1 MAETIKIEIPIEVQD
16 NTDPALSD
24 ITERLKGMERAA
36 KNAAKAMRQLSRGMT
51 GAGQGTG
58 RRRSRPTERPESNRP
73 SDPGGGR
80 PTEQPESDRPSDPGG
95 SRPTDQPESN
105 RPSERRGTGLWKT
118 ILEAKDMATPTI
130 SKVTSKLK
138 SFEKKA
144 WKTTF
149 KVASAPIRKVA
160 GAVTSPLMAAGASL
174 SAGAMVG
181 SSVKT
186 FAGFEST
193 MSQVKAVSGAT
204 EAQFEKLTAKAK
216 EMGATTKFTAQ
227 EAGEAF
233 NYMAMAGWKP
243 NQMLSGI
250 SGIMNLAAASG
261 EDLGTTSDIVTDAL
275 TAFGMKASE
284 AGHFSDV
291 LAQASS
297 NANTDVSTM
306 GESFKYV
313 APVAGALGYK
323 VEDTSLALGLMAN
336 ASIKGSMAGTS
347 LKTSLANMAH
357 PTKAMAAAMDKYGIS
372 LTDSEGGMKSLT
384 GVMENLRSSLGGLSE
399 TEQTAAA
406 STIFGKEAMA
416 GMLAIVNASADDW
429 DKLSEAVNHADGAS
443 QRMADTMLDNL
454 SGKFTLFQSALD
466 GVKISLG
473 ERVSPYL
480 VTALDWITAKMPDVE
495 SALMRGMDTVD
506 GFVDGAKDKI
516 SGFTSTSEWENADI
530 FGKMHMAWDSLIG
543 DPLADWWS
551 GIESSIKGKAA
562 QIGETIGEGL
572 SGGLLSLLGFDVG
585 EGVNE
590 GVSIGASF
598 AKGFSKG
605 FESLPVLGAAFG
617 AIGGQF
623 LNAGRLLTG
632 DGDASSWASA
642 AAIMRTGIPLLRG
655 AGKAV
660 SGMKKAF
667 GTTTVTGEDGGT
679 MVVPGIGRKILGS
692 AAQGTGLLGLGADTA
707 IKLGAGNL
715 AGGASLSA
723 GAMSAIGLGSIAGGV
738 VGGLGLV
745 SAGINGVKAFRAEDP
760 EEAEA
765 HRDAAFLEGGGA
777 LTGAAMGAAIGS
789 VVPGLGTA
797 AGALIG
803 LGIGGLGGMIGGHHV
818 NKNYEEKKAAEET
831 MAEKGKYA
839 LEGARFE
846 TESLGEAFKDA
857 SVSADEFG
865 MMMQEAVS
873 QKVQDGFGNIKLSA
887 QEIQDAASQIMFP
900 DGLDKKLNRFSDAA
914 EQAGASLA
922 SVGSDVSSLE
932 KWNWRASLGK
942 QFSEEDKQ
950 SYISSID
957 ALTADAMQYLEDKHY
972 EAKMALD
979 LLVEPGM
986 RKDMK
991 SGMDSTYTEI
1001 EDRMRSYSDEAER
1014 VAGIALEDGVI
1025 SPDAKVKFMMDGV
1038 EMEMS
1043 ESEALATLQNGIT
1056 EQVDRMA
1063 EAESEA
1069 GFQAIKAR
1077 YSGSDL
1083 SYDSYSQLMSGLSSK
1098 AEGYIDTAEDA
1109 YRKGLANLTMQY
1121 GDDTGNPQ
1129 YIAQKE
1135 ALDSGFNTKKAEA
1148 GAAVEAF
1155 GLDTLAN
1162 TFGTELD
1169 GILPQIKGSTA
1180 EKVGHALHDAWA
1192 DGVDTNDWGLGD
1204 GLASAVD
1211 YLGLD
1216 KMSATTQAAVASMMG
1231 DISRSLPEEYKAL
1244 FSDPEIGKA
1253 AEEAYQTAM
1262 ESAQADADKKKL
1274 AKSAIEDASKT
1285 DAETGSSSSIEDDTG
1300 SETTAKAAEE
1310 AVDSLSG
1317 AIENIDMEKNGA
1329 SLTDSMQG
1337 LFAASMENVDLGDAA
1352 TAFTDSFGEAMS
1364 GIDFSKGGEGAGD
1377 GLMEGIQTTLMSSM
1391 ENIDL
1396 SDVAMSLNSKLG
1408 EAMSDIDMSEG
1419 GDGAG
1424 SGLME
1429 GIQATMTASMEN
1441 VDLSEAAASLN
1452 GKLGEAMSSLEMD
1465 ETGGGLQEGIAA
1477 SITSSLEGIDLS
1489 GVAEGISVSLNEA
1502 LSGAEGMDFSGFGES
1517 LSASLSASVSGMDYS
1532 GVTSAVGSGISSAI
1546 EVSMGTI
1553 QGAISNLYSQVG
1565 AAINSAFAAGFQT
1578 TTTVTITVNYQL
1590 ANPTATISFSGGG
1603 TGTATVS
1610 ASIASNAE
1618 GSIVNGRI
1626 LSWVGEDGPEAII
1639 PLGAKR
1645 RQRGLELWQE
1655 AGRRLGVYEYAEGG
1669 IVGGGGTLGGSLW
1682 SSVFDGPSSGDGG
1695 APAVF
1700 ATGIPMGIGGVP
1712 AGDGSSSPEINISLS
1727 PTFEITSSDST
1738 EVVQEI
1744 RAQLSEM
1751 AGELAVLIAEGMQE
1765 SFENMPTV

>member
-58 RRRSRPTERPESNRP
+58 RRRSRPMEQPESNRP

-80 PTEQPESDRPSDPGG
+80 TTEQPESDRPSDPGG

-149 KVASAPIRKVA
+149 KVASAPIRKAA

-186 FAGFEST
+186 YAGFEST
-193 MSQVKAVSGAT
+193 MSQVKAISGAT
-204 EAQFEKLTAKAK
+204 PEEFSQLTEKAK

-243 NQMLSGI
+243 QQMMSGI

-275 TAFGMKASE
+275 TAFGLKAAD

-297 NANTDVSTM
+297 NANTDVGM
-306 GESFKYV
+306 LGESFKYA
-313 APVAGALGYK
+313 APVAGAMGYSI
-323 VEDTSLALGLMAN
+323 EDTSLALGLMAN
-336 ASIKGSMAGTS
+336 ASIKGSMAGTA
-347 LKTSLANMAH
+347 LKTSLANMAS

-372 LTDSEGGMKSLT
+372 LMDSEGNMKSMR
-384 GVMENLRSSLGGLSE
+384 GVMENLRGSMGSLSE

-416 GMLAIVNASADDW
+416 GMLAIINASEEDW
-429 DKLSEAVNHADGAS
+429 SKLATAVDNADGAS

-516 SGFTSTSEWENADI
+516 SSFASTSEWENADI
-530 FGKMHMAWDSLIG
+530 FGKMHIVWDSLIG

-551 GIESSIKGKAA
+551 GIEGTIRGKATE
-562 QIGETIGEGL
+562 IGTVIGEGL
-572 SGGLLSLLGFDVG
+572 SGGLLTLLGIDIG
-585 EGVNE
+585 EGINE
-590 GVSIGASF
+590 GASIGASF
-598 AKGFSKG
+598 AKGFARG
-605 FESLPVLGAAFG
+605 FDLGDVLKATAGSGWGVLKDAAKILPGGESADISSLASTVAVLRTAVPV
-617 AIGGQF
+617 IGGIKNGASLAKKIF
-623 LNAGRLLTG
+623 GTETTTG
-632 DGDASSWASA
+632 DG
-642 AAIMRTGIPLLRG
+642 
-655 AGKAV
+655 
-660 SGMKKAF
+660 
-667 GTTTVTGEDGGT
+667 GET
-679 MVVPGIGRKILGS
+679 IITPGIGRRIIGS
-692 AAQGTGLLGLGADTA
+692 AAQGTGLLGLGANTA
-707 IKLGAGNL
+707 AKLGAGNL

-873 QKVQDGFGNIKLSA
+873 QKVQDGFGNIKLST
-887 QEIQDAASQIMFP
+887 QEIQDAASQILF
-900 DGLDKKLNRFSDAA
+900 DGDDKSLSRYGEAASDAGAAMGRLQSAVGSMEKLNWKAGRGMLDNTEGIAQYQSGIQSMISGAQEYAEDQHYQATAA
-914 EQAGASLA
+914 
-922 SVGSDVSSLE
+922 
-932 KWNWRASLGK
+932 
-942 QFSEEDKQ
+942 
-950 SYISSID
+950 I
-957 ALTADAMQYLEDKHY
+957 
-972 EAKMALD
+972 D
-979 LLVEPGM
+979 LLVEPGTPV
-986 RKDMK
+986 DMM
-991 SGMDSTYTEI
+991 SGLNSMY
-1001 EDRMRSYSDEAER
+1001 
-1014 VAGIALEDGVI
+1014 AGIQEELSSAGEQLQMKTSIALEDGVI
-1025 SPDAKVKFMMDGV
+1025 TLDEQNELSSLQQQITDITGQISDA
-1038 EMEMS
+1038 
-1043 ESEALATLQNGIT
+1043 
-1056 EQVDRMA
+1056 R
-1063 EAESEA
+1063 SEA
-1069 GFQAIKAR
+1069 GMQSLKIKYSGAQLDYGSFAGLISELQSQMQESVSTYDDALEVSLTNLNMQLESGAINQDQFDAQFQALTAGYQAHIQ
-1077 YSGSDL
+1077 DL
-1083 SYDSYSQLMSGLSSK
+1083 SVNAESFQLEAIADS
-1098 AEGYIDTAEDA
+1098 
-1109 YRKGLANLTMQY
+1109 
-1121 GDDTGNPQ
+1121 
-1129 YIAQKE
+1129 
-1135 ALDSGFNTKKAEA
+1135 
-1148 GAAVEAF
+1148 F
-1155 GLDTLAN
+1155 GS
-1162 TFGTELD
+1162 ELD
-1169 GILPQIKGSTA
+1169 GILPDIKGTTA
-1180 EKVGHALHDAWA
+1180 EKLGTAMHDAMA
-1192 DGVDTNDWGLGD
+1192 HGIDVEDWDAGT
-1204 GLASAVD
+1204 ASEW
-1211 YLGLD
+1211 LGLEGL
-1216 KMSATTQAAVASMMG
+1216 SAETQSAVASMM
-1231 DISRSLPEEYKAL
+1231 SLVASTMPDSLVGAL
-1244 FSDPEIGKA
+1244 D
-1253 AEEAYQTAM
+1253 QTEGA
-1262 ESAQADADKKKL
+1262 
-1274 AKSAIEDASKT
+1274 
-1285 DAETGSSSSIEDDTG
+1285 DTG
-1300 SETTAKAAEE
+1300 DFISNMFDGIEPEGIGMTVMGKINEGLSSVDMSE
-1310 AVDSLSG
+1310 SG
-1317 AIENIDMEKNGA
+1317 SGMQEGIQNA
-1329 SLTDSMQG
+1329 LT
-1337 LFAASMENVDLGDAA
+1337 ASMENVDLSETAA
-1352 TAFTDSFGEAMS
+1352 
-1364 GIDFSKGGEGAGD
+1364 
-1377 GLMEGIQTTLMSSM
+1377 
-1391 ENIDL
+1391 
-1396 SDVAMSLNSKLG
+1396 SLNSKLG
-1408 EAMSDIDMSEG
+1408 EAMSGIDMSEG
-1419 GDGAG
+1419 GG
-1424 SGLME
+1424 STGTGLSE
-1429 GIQATMTASMEN
+1429 GIQNTLN
-1441 VDLSEAAASLN
+1441 ASLEEIN
-1452 GKLGEAMSSLEMD
+1452 LSDAATSLNSKLGEAMSGLEMG
-1465 ETGGGLQEGIAA
+1465 ETGGGLSEGIQS
-1477 SITSSLEGIDLS
+1477 SISASLESIDLS
-1489 GVAEGISVSLNEA
+1489 GVAESISVSLNEA
-1502 LSGAEGMDFSGFGES
+1502 LSGAEAMDFSGFGES

-1532 GVTSAVGSGISSAI
+1532 GITSAVGSGISAAI
-1546 EVSMGTI
+1546 EASMGTI

-1669 IVGGGGTLGGSLW
+1669 IVGGGSALGGISW
-1682 SSVFDGPSSGDGG
+1682 SGAFDEPGGRDGG

-1700 ATGIPMGIGGVP
+1700 ATGIPMDIGGVP

-1765 SFENMPTV
+1765 SFENMPII